1 MTEMQ
6 TEVRRGVVLAAVQRA
21 MFCALTGRC
30 LDIDDAVL
38 VTARDGSRAS
48 ILTGDAWRGLARD
61 LADVADVIEVWT
73 GAGDELVSDG
83 KAWAVAP

>member
-1 MTEMQ
+1 MSDLR

-30 LDIDDAVL
+30 LDIDSAVL

-48 ILTGDAWRGLARD
+48 ILTGDAWRGLAPD
-61 LADVADVIEVWT
+61 LADVGDVLEVWT

-83 KAWAVAP
+83 KAWTVAP